1 MASRRRGLQA
11 AMALSQHCR
20 ALSLRGHRACATLP
34 GTRKSA
40 VPDRRMPMSLPLQP
54 VLAHLEAGLD
64 ASIERWKDLLRIPSI
79 GTDPAHRDATRRAAA
94 WLVKQL
100 QALGFEA
107 AARGTPGQ
115 PIVIGHHPGPDGAGG
130 PRVLYYGHYDVQ
142 PPDPL
147 HLWDSPP
154 FEPTIVEAAHGPRMV
169 ARGAVD
175 DKGQLM
181 TWLEALHAWHGVHGT
196 LPLPV
201 SVLIEGEE
209 ESGSPSLEPFLET
222 HRGELRADV
231 CVVSDTNMWNIET
244 PALATLLRGLLYTE
258 IALSGPAHDLHSGLY
273 GGGVPNPLNV
283 LARMLGQLHD
293 VEGRV
298 QVPGFY
304 EDVEELGDDERRR
317 LAGLPF
323 DEAAFLGGAGLTAP
337 TGEAGRSTL
346 ERIWTRPTCDI
357 NGIWGGY
364 TGPGSKTVIPAQAS
378 AKVSFRLVPRQNP
391 GKILAGL
398 RAFLATRT
406 PPDCRF
412 DLTVHATAPALRIPT
427 QSPYVQAARRAL
439 EQVFPRPPVLI
450 GMGGS
455 IPAVEA
461 IKRLLGI
468 DALLLGFG
476 LADDRVHS
484 PNEKFEVRCF
494 TNGIR
499 THATLLAELAT
510 LA

>member
-1 MASRRRGLQA
+1 
-11 AMALSQHCR
+11 
-20 ALSLRGHRACATLP
+20 
-34 GTRKSA
+34 
-40 VPDRRMPMSLPLQP
+40 MPMSLPLGP
-54 VLAHLEAGLD
+54 VLAHLEAGMD
-64 ASIERWKDLLRIPSI
+64 ASIERWKELLRIPSV
-79 GTDPAHRDATRRAAA
+79 GTDPAHRSDTRRAAE
-94 WLVKQL
+94 WLVEQL
-100 QALGFEA
+100 QALGFDA
-107 AARGTPGQ
+107 AARDTPGQ
-115 PIVIGHHPGPDGAGG
+115 PIVVGHHPGPERASG

-147 HLWDSPP
+147 DLWDSPP
-154 FEPTIVEAAHGPRMV
+154 FEPTVVEAAHGPRMV

-181 TWLEALHAWHGVHGT
+181 TWLEALRAWHGVHGT

-201 SVLIEGEE
+201 SVFIEGEE
-209 ESGSPSLEPFLET
+209 ESGSPSLEASLES
-222 HRGELRADV
+222 HRDELRADV

-258 IALSGPAHDLHSGLY
+258 IALFGPAHDLHSGLY
-273 GGGVPNPLNV
+273 GGAVPNPLNV
-283 LARMLGQLHD
+283 LTRMLGQLHD
-293 VEGRV
+293 DQGRV

-304 EDVEELGDDERRR
+304 EDVEELGEDERRR
-317 LAGLPF
+317 LAELPF
-323 DEAAFLGGAGLTAP
+323 DEAAFLGSAGLTVP

-357 NGIWGGY
+357 NGIRGGY
-364 TGPGSKTVIPAQAS
+364 TGPGSKTVIPGKAS

-398 RAFLATRT
+398 REFLAARM
-406 PPDCRF
+406 PADCRF
-412 DLTVHATAPALRIPT
+412 DLSVHATAAALRIPT
-427 QSPYVQAARRAL
+427 DSLYVQAARHAL
-439 EQVFPRPPVLI
+439 EQVFAQPPVLI

-455 IPAVEA
+455 IPAIDA

-484 PNEKFEVRCF
+484 PNEKFEIRCF

-499 THATLLAELAT
+499 THAILLAELAK

>member
-1 MASRRRGLQA
+1 
-11 AMALSQHCR
+11 
-20 ALSLRGHRACATLP
+20 
-34 GTRKSA
+34 
-40 VPDRRMPMSLPLQP
+40 MSLPLEP
-54 VLAHLEAGLD
+54 VLAHLEASLD

-79 GTDPAHRDATRRAAA
+79 GTDPGHRSDVRRAAE
-94 WLVKQL
+94 WLVVQL
-100 QALGFEA
+100 RALGFDA
-107 AARGTPGQ
+107 AARDTPGQ
-115 PIVIGHHPGPDGAGG
+115 PIVVGHHPGPGGAGG

-147 HLWDSPP
+147 ELWDSPP
-154 FEPTIVEAAHGPRMV
+154 FEPTIVDAAHGPRMV

-181 TWLEALHAWHGVHGT
+181 TWLEALRAWHSVHGT
-196 LPLPV
+196 LPVAV
-201 SVLIEGEE
+201 SVFVEGEE
-209 ESGSPSLEPFLET
+209 ESGSPSLESFLES
-222 HRGELRADV
+222 HRDELRADL

-258 IALSGPAHDLHSGLY
+258 ITLSGPAHDLHSGLY

-283 LARMLGQLHD
+283 LARILGQLLD
-293 VEGRV
+293 GDGRV

-304 EDVEELGDDERRR
+304 DAVEELDEHERRR
-317 LAGLPF
+317 LAELPF
-323 DEAAFLGGAGLTAP
+323 DEAAFLGSAGLTVP

-357 NGIWGGY
+357 NGMWGGY
-364 TGPGSKTVIPAQAS
+364 TGPGSKTVIPAKAA

-391 GKILAGL
+391 GKIAAGL
-398 RAFLATRT
+398 REFLARRT
-406 PPDCRF
+406 PADCRF
-412 DLTVHATAPALRIPT
+412 DLSIHATAAPLRIPVD
-427 QSPYVQAARRAL
+427 SPHVQAARRAL
-439 EQVFPRPPVLI
+439 EQVFPKEPLLI

-499 THATLLAELAT
+499 THATLLAELAR
-510 LA
+510 LD